1 MSAIERAFFGTLG
14 RDGEFKTSQRGKPY
28 LRLNVRTGDGDDA
41 DWVSVMSFDDR
52 AIEVR
57 DKMLKGARVYV
68 EGKLSLN
75 KWVGQ
80 DGFEKTGLSVMSWHT
95 RLAQIGRNKRKN
107 DNGTAQ
113 HNAHAPIA
121 PQHKDIDDALP
132 F

>member
-1 MSAIERAFFGTLG
+1 MSAIECAFFGTLG

-75 KWVGQ
+75 KWIGQ
-80 DGFEKTGLSVMSWHT
+80 DGVEKTGLSVMSWHT
-95 RLAQIGRNKRKN
+95 RLAQIGRTKAKQHHA
-107 DNGTAQ
+107 GAVQ
-113 HNAHAPIA
+113 HNTHAPL
-121 PQHKDIDDALP
+121 KDELEDKIP